1 MKLKEIYRSS
11 KYYSVCEC
19 DRAKNLVIDVTC
31 GGVAMYNR
39 IVELDPEE
47 IAEFRNN
54 GHLDDLAYKIGK
66 GDREI
71 LKRELRPESD
81 KERIEYVD
89 KLWPDSRLKFR
100 SRK

>member
-1 MKLKEIYRSS
+1 
-11 KYYSVCEC
+11 
-19 DRAKNLVIDVTC
+19 VIEVAC
-31 GGVAMYNR
+31 GVIVMYTR

-47 IAEFRNN
+47 IAEFHRT

-66 GDREI
+66 GDRDV

-89 KLWPDSRLKFR
+89 KI
-100 SRK
+100 